1 MVVRKQSNEEKAALD
16 KAYNYLP
23 GGTVG
28 NVYMPKETAFVIKR
42 GKGSHIWDMSGN
54 EFIDYLIGSGPMV
67 LGHSHPKVVT
77 AVKEALEDGSTYFV
91 TSEPAILL
99 AEEIVNAVPCAEKV
113 RFASTGSEATF
124 FAMRAARAYS
134 KKDKILKFEGA
145 FHGSNDY
152 SVMSIS
158 GYGMSPD
165 LSKEFPNPTPGSAGI
180 PKALESEVLIAPF
193 NDIETSTAI
202 IEQHHDE
209 IGAVI
214 METMQRLITPQPGF
228 LEAIREVTKLYDIPL
243 IFDEVVTGFRF
254 SYGGAQQF
262 YGVTPDLCAMGKIVG
277 GGYPLSVI
285 GGRSDIMDYFDQTHL
300 AQGDWVPQL
309 GTLNGN
315 PIAATAG
322 LATLKVLRE
331 PDSYS
336 KLFEK
341 GKRLKQTLE
350 NLLDDA
356 GISAKVMGEDCVFD
370 VVFTE
375 DEIVNYRSL
384 QNTDAAKSKLFNKTL
399 FDHGI
404 FKSSTKHY
412 ISLTLTEEDIDK
424 TIKAYED
431 AVTQLK

>member
-67 LGHSHPKVVT
+67 LGHSHPKVVP

-228 LEAIREVTKLYDIPL
+228 LEAIR
-243 IFDEVVTGFRF
+243 
-254 SYGGAQQF
+254 
-262 YGVTPDLCAMGKIVG
+262 
-277 GGYPLSVI
+277 
-285 GGRSDIMDYFDQTHL
+285 
-300 AQGDWVPQL
+300 
-309 GTLNGN
+309 
-315 PIAATAG
+315 
-322 LATLKVLRE
+322 
-331 PDSYS
+331 
-336 KLFEK
+336 
-341 GKRLKQTLE
+341 
-350 NLLDDA
+350 
-356 GISAKVMGEDCVFD
+356 
-370 VVFTE
+370 
-375 DEIVNYRSL
+375 
-384 QNTDAAKSKLFNKTL
+384 
-399 FDHGI
+399 
-404 FKSSTKHY
+404 
-412 ISLTLTEEDIDK
+412 
-424 TIKAYED
+424 
-431 AVTQLK
+431 